1 MHKICLYISN
11 TKTKHFSYEFYI
23 YVTVFPASHNC
34 ALAINNIS
42 YTFDRLQSNKTKY
55 KIEQWSKSMPQMV
68 QAHMESYCPSGE
80 SCSLCLQPLAE
91 KFRCTDCLATQVS
104 NHVCWL
110 NTAGHTCTSLKDG
123 RYTYQHSART
133 NVKNN

>member
-1 MHKICLYISN
+1 MIDYSQ
-11 TKTKHFSYEFYI
+11 TKL
-23 YVTVFPASHNC
+23 N
-34 ALAINNIS
+34 
-42 YTFDRLQSNKTKY
+42 R
-55 KIEQWSKSMPQMV
+55 IEQWSNLMPQMV

-91 KFRCTDCLATQVS
+91 KFRCIDCLKSA

-123 RYTYQHSART
+123 RYTYKHSART
-133 NVKNN
+133 NVKNYRWIECILSIIRYGGTIPLCEYGTLRLPYFNFTIVCRKSLVCAS